1 MVGTGISPIE
11 YHPWKGER
19 TALNLRF
26 YVIARSIL
34 RHKIKST
41 GVIILLILG
50 FLFAHTVYL
59 IMFILAPHERLEA
72 SDMSAYL
79 GGGMF
84 TVFAMLLAAVVTSDL
99 ISEDLASN
107 SFVLYFS
114 RALKIRDYLV
124 GKTVGALL
132 VMSLLCFIPPIL
144 VAFVSMATQTGGD
157 YLYSSGILGKT
168 ALIGAL
174 VTLFFVPFGLMISSF
189 TKRKSYAAVGTF
201 MSFFVLAIVA
211 GVFSSFSD
219 GWVVVSPID
228 SLSILFSWFLEGDVP
243 TYVDKGALVLIIT
256 ALIAVP
262 VSVVYFRLTRQAVG
276 K

>member
-1 MVGTGISPIE
+1 MGISPIE
-11 YHPWKGER
+11 YHAWKGER

-26 YVIARSIL
+26 YVIARSIFT
-34 RHKIKST
+34 HKIRST

-50 FLFAHTVYL
+50 FLLAHTLYL
-59 IMFILAPHERLEA
+59 ILFILAPHERLEA
-72 SDMSAYL
+72 YDMSDYL
-79 GGGMF
+79 GGGLF
-84 TVFAMLLAAVVTSDL
+84 AVFAMLLAAVVTSDL

-124 GKTVGALL
+124 GKAAGALL
-132 VMSLLCFIPPIL
+132 VMSLLCTFPPVL
-144 VAFVSMATQTGGD
+144 VAFISIATQTGDD
-157 YLYSSGILGKT
+157 YWYSFGILGKT
-168 ALIGAL
+168 ALVGVL
-174 VTLFFVPFGLMISSF
+174 VTVFFVPFGLMISSF

-211 GVFSSFSD
+211 GIFSGFSE

-228 SLSILFSWFLEGDVP
+228 SLSILFRWFFEGDVP
-243 TYVDKGALVLIIT
+243 SYVDRGALLMIVAALII
-256 ALIAVP
+256 VP
-262 VSVVYFRLTRQAVG
+262 AAVVYFRLTRQVVG